1 MKSLALLFL
10 LAAAPVAAQTVVVN
24 EVMASNAATL
34 ADPDTRAFGDWFELY
49 NTSSA
54 TVDLGGSYLTDV
66 LSNKTKWRIPD
77 GTTLAPG
84 AFLVVWADD
93 GNTAGAALHTN
104 FKLSGSGEAVG
115 LYSATGAVIDT
126 LTFGPQTTDVSYGR
140 YPDGATA
147 RGLFTAPTPGARNR
161 PPAGS
166 AVLAPTFSR
175 ASGFYD
181 ASATVEIAAPEADA
195 VVRYTLDGS
204 LPTEASA
211 LYAGPLALDAT
222 RVLRAAAF
230 APGRRSSEAVSRVY
244 FVGEGS
250 TLPVVSLI
258 SDPAGFF
265 SDTTGIYVVGT
276 NGIVG
281 NCRTTPVNWNQDWER
296 PAYVSFFEPD
306 GAGGHTLALEQG
318 AGVRIFG
325 GCSRIYPQKSLSLH
339 ARGQYGASDFAHRF
353 FADVG
358 LDRFDDLVLRSSAQ
372 DWWRTMFRD
381 GMIQTLTRHL
391 NIDGQGYRPTAMFL
405 NGQYWGIHNLREKL
419 NEDYVA
425 GHYGVQDSDV
435 EIIEN
440 TRPGTS
446 AAYDQ
451 VLALL
456 NAGDLATPQAF
467 AAVEALV
474 DVDEYTNYLIAQ
486 IYSANSDW
494 PGHNLKLWRAP
505 GHRWRWM
512 RYDADFGYG
521 GNANGEYG
529 DNTLAH
535 AAAPAS
541 TGEYNP
547 PWSTLLFRKLL
558 TNDRFRHTF
567 IQRLA
572 AHTATTF
579 DPART
584 IGLIDSLKANIAPEM
599 PRHKTRWPQSASFAS
614 SWDALVDVMRTFATN
629 RPAAVRGHVAGFFPE
644 VTGSA
649 RLTLTTGVGG
659 RVEAEGVVM
668 APLRLDG
675 TTRPVAG
682 VFEPVFYRG
691 VPLRLVAVPDH
702 GYVFAGWSGLSSSTD
717 ASISVVLTASTAL
730 TATFAAA
737 TAAEDGTAANL
748 APSLGAVYPNPASR
762 TATVDATLATAG
774 ELTVRVVDLL
784 GRDVLL
790 LTRGRAEAGTHRLH
804 LDTEALPS
812 GVYAVVMTADG
823 FRVTR
828 RLVIAR

>member
-1 MKSLALLFL
+1 MKPLALLFL
-10 LAAAPVAAQTVVVN
+10 LAAAPVAAQTVVIN

-34 ADPDTRAFGDWFELY
+34 ADPDAGAFGDWFELY
-49 NTSSA
+49 NASSA
-54 TVDLGGSYLTDV
+54 TVNLGGSYLTDA

-93 GNTAGAALHTN
+93 GNRAAAALHTN
-104 FKLSGSGEAVG
+104 FKLSGDGEAVG
-115 LYSATGAVIDT
+115 LFGPTGAVIDT

-140 YPDGATA
+140 YPDGAAA
-147 RGLFTAPTPGARNR
+147 RGFFTAPTPGAANR
-161 PPAGS
+161 APAGS
-166 AVLAPTFSR
+166 TALAPTVSR
-175 ASGFYD
+175 TSGFYD
-181 ASATVEIAAPEADA
+181 ASATVTIAAPEPDA

-204 LPTEASA
+204 LPTETSA
-211 LYAGPLALDAT
+211 LYAGPLTLDST
-222 RVLRAAAF
+222 QVLRAAAF
-230 APGRRSSEAVSRVY
+230 APGRRPSEVVSRVF
-244 FVGEGS
+244 FVDEAS

-265 SDTTGIYVVGT
+265 SDTTGIYVEGT
-276 NGIVG
+276 NGIPG
-281 NCRTTPVNWNQDWER
+281 RCRTTPVNWNQDWER
-296 PAYVSFFEPD
+296 AAHVTFFEPD
-306 GAGGHTLALEQG
+306 GAGGHTRVLEQG
-318 AGVRIFG
+318 AGVQIFG

-339 ARGQYGASDFAHRF
+339 ARGQYGASAFDHRF
-353 FADVG
+353 FNDVD
-358 LDRFDDLVLRSSAQ
+358 LDSFDDLVLRSSAQ

-381 GMIQTLTRHL
+381 GMIQTLTRHMDL
-391 NIDGQGYRPTAMFL
+391 DGQAYRPTAMFL

-425 GHYGVQDSDV
+425 AHYGVEDSDV
-435 EIIEN
+435 EIIES
-440 TRPGTS
+440 TVAGTS

-451 VLALL
+451 VLAVL
-456 NAGDLATPQAF
+456 NAGDLAAPERL

-521 GNANGEYG
+521 GNANGEYR

-535 AAAPAS
+535 AAAASS

-558 TNDRFRHTF
+558 TNDGFRYTF

-579 DPART
+579 DSTRT
-584 IGLIDSLKANIAPEM
+584 HALIDSLKANIAPEM
-599 PRHKTRWPQSASFAS
+599 PRHKARWPQSASFAS
-614 SWDALVDVMRTFATN
+614 SWDALVNVMRTFATQ
-629 RPAAVRGHVAGFFPE
+629 RPAAIRGHVDGFFAE

-668 APLRLDG
+668 APLQLDG
-675 TTRPVAG
+675 TPQPAAG

-691 VPLRLVAVPDH
+691 VPLRLVAVPDP

-717 ASISVVLTASTAL
+717 ASISVTLTANTAL
-730 TATFAAA
+730 AATFAASTAADGESAA
-737 TAAEDGTAANL
+737 TATA
-748 APSLGAVYPNPASR
+748 LGAVYPNPAGR
-762 TATVDATLATAG
+762 TATVEATLATAG
-774 ELTVRVVDLL
+774 DLSVRVVDLL
-784 GRDVLL
+784 GREVLV
-790 LTRGRAEAGTHRLH
+790 LTRGRAEAGTHRLRV
-804 LDTEALPS
+804 DTRALPS

-823 FRVTR
+823 FRVAR
-828 RLVIAR
+828 RLVVAR